1 MAHHNF
7 YDSLGL
13 DRGKDAETLGKVID
27 ERLNSQSLNDAARD
41 ELQVARRI
49 LGDPGRRKIYDTR
62 LDDPTAPT
70 IDVPALRQM
79 AAADPGS
86 AGASHSSAAPAQS
99 AQQSSQP
106 AQSSRSP
113 QSAQTSSQA
122 ASAAATANSGATP
135 KRKRPKQYFPDTNPN
150 AEAVRPGQ
158 TVPGATS
165 AQGTQNTTG
174 AAPNWN
180 SFPTTTSIPVYQGPN
195 TGSFPGQYGFQSQ
208 SQPQYGYLGQQNQQQ
223 DQAQNQQGQ
232 AAQLTQQAQTAEPA
246 QVTQSEPQPAQSGA
260 AAAEKKGAS
269 PWLVGAIVL
278 VLLAIAAGGWW
289 LWSNSGEA
297 WDAKEQEMADTFPQ
311 IISEQSGQ
319 KGWLGMK
326 CTSMTPNSG
335 EDARIR
341 CSDKKLGVSV
351 IDYGTEANRDQQ
363 LPEGD
368 AEVIGNNVC
377 SARSYKMDGVAPPAY
392 RIAPEGDDAK
402 YLLVVNGGEAESKR
416 MYLNLC
422 EKTRG

>member
-13 DRGKDAETLGKVID
+13 DRGKDAETLGKVIE
-27 ERLNSQSLNDAARD
+27 ERLNSRSLSDAARD

-49 LGDPGRRKIYDTR
+49 LGDPGRRKMYDTR

-79 AAADPGS
+79 AAADPGT
-86 AGASHSSAAPAQS
+86 AVASGSS
-99 AQQSSQP
+99 
-106 AQSSRSP
+106 
-113 QSAQTSSQA
+113 T
-122 ASAAATANSGATP
+122 ASKP
-135 KRKRPKQYFPDTNPN
+135 KRKKPQQYFPDTNPN

-158 TVPGATS
+158 AVPGATS
-165 AQGTQNTTG
+165 AQGAQSAPGAPG
-174 AAPNWN
+174 AAPNWS
-180 SFPTTTSIPVYQGPN
+180 SFPTTTNIPVYQGPN

-208 SQPQYGYLGQQNQQQ
+208 SQPQYGYPSQQNQ
-223 DQAQNQQGQ
+223 N
-232 AAQLTQQAQTAEPA
+232 TQQTRQ
-246 QVTQSEPQPAQSGA
+246 TQSTQPTSGDTQVAQSGQSTDPAQSDVA
-260 AAAEKKGAS
+260 TAEKKGAS
-269 PWLVGAIVL
+269 PWLIGAIVL

-297 WDAKEQEMADTFPQ
+297 WNAKEQEMADTFPQ

-326 CTSMTPNSG
+326 CTSMAPNSG

-341 CSDKKLGVSV
+341 CSDKALGVSV

-377 SARSYKMDGVAPPAY
+377 SARSYKMDGVTPPAY
-392 RIAPEGDDAK
+392 RIAPEGDDAQ

>member
-27 ERLNSQSLNDAARD
+27 ERLNSQSLNDATRD

-86 AGASHSSAAPAQS
+86 AGASNSNAAPSQSSQS
-99 AQQSSQP
+99 AQSSQP
-106 AQSSRSP
+106 AQS
-113 QSAQTSSQA
+113 AQASSQA
-122 ASAAATANSGATP
+122 ASAAPGTNSAATP
-135 KRKRPKQYFPDTNPN
+135 KRKKPKQYFPDTNPN

-158 TVPGATS
+158 AVPGATS
-165 AQGTQNTTG
+165 AQGTQNTPG

-208 SQPQYGYLGQQNQQQ
+208 SQPQYGYPGQQGQAQ

-260 AAAEKKGAS
+260 TAAEKKGAS

-377 SARSYKMDGVAPPAY
+377 SARSYKMDGVTPPAY
-392 RIAPEGDDAK
+392 RIAPEGDDAQ

>member
-27 ERLNSQSLNDAARD
+27 ERLNSRSLSDAARD

-49 LGDPGRRKIYDTR
+49 LGDPGRRKMYDTR

-79 AAADPGS
+79 AAADPGT
-86 AGASHSSAAPAQS
+86 AVASGSS
-99 AQQSSQP
+99 
-106 AQSSRSP
+106 
-113 QSAQTSSQA
+113 T
-122 ASAAATANSGATP
+122 ASKP
-135 KRKRPKQYFPDTNPN
+135 KRKKPKQYFPDTNPN

-158 TVPGATS
+158 AVPGATS
-165 AQGTQNTTG
+165 AEGAQSAPGAPG
-174 AAPNWN
+174 AAPNWS
-180 SFPTTTSIPVYQGPN
+180 SFPTTTNIPVYQGPN
-195 TGSFPGQYGFQSQ
+195 TGSFGDTQVAQSGQST
-208 SQPQYGYLGQQNQQQ
+208 
-223 DQAQNQQGQ
+223 D
-232 AAQLTQQAQTAEPA
+232 
-246 QVTQSEPQPAQSGA
+246 PAQSDVA
-260 AAAEKKGAS
+260 TAEKKGAS
-269 PWLVGAIVL
+269 PWLIGAIVL

-326 CTSMTPNSG
+326 CTSMAPNSG

-341 CSDKKLGVSV
+341 CSDKALGVSV

-377 SARSYKMDGVAPPAY
+377 SARSYKMDGVTPPAY
-392 RIAPEGDDAK
+392 RIAPEGDDAQ